1 MAESAVTRTESA
13 RARTT
18 LVPHGLIGDVRGD
31 WADVGAPT
39 GAPARFEPEMVA
51 DLPVPVRRWLTHAIA
66 PGTPLLTS
74 VELATR
80 GHIQLG
86 GWRSFV
92 ATERLSATR
101 GFVWAAKSRMFG
113 LPVAGFD
120 RYSRYTGQM
129 RWQLLGAIPVRG
141 TAGPDVTRGAADRHA
156 GEVLIVAQAAAL
168 SQQVK
173 WRAVD
178 ADQAV
183 ARIKVGSGFH
193 EVTVTVAASGAL
205 TSIALS
211 RWGATP
217 AGPYADRVYGA
228 ELGSEATYD
237 GFTIPGA
244 VIAGWEHGTDG
255 WELGQ
260 FMRYT
265 VDSAHYR

>member
-1 MAESAVTRTESA
+1 MAEPAATRTDA
-13 RARTT
+13 TRPDRGRTT
-18 LVPHGLIGDVRGD
+18 HLPPGLIGDVRGD

-39 GAPARFEPEMVA
+39 GAPARFEPGMAA
-51 DLPVPVRRWLTHAIA
+51 DLPEPVRRWLTHAIA

-80 GHIQLG
+80 G
-86 GWRSFV
+86 
-92 ATERLSATR
+92 
-101 GFVWAAKSRMFG
+101 FVWAAKTRMYG

-129 RWQLLGAIPVRG
+129 RWQLLGALPVRG
-141 TAGPDVTRGAADRHA
+141 SDGPDVTRGAADRHA
-156 GEVLIVAQAAAL
+156 GEVLIVAPAAAL

-193 EVTVTVAASGAL
+193 EVTITVAASGAL
-205 TSIALS
+205 TSIAMS
-211 RWGATP
+211 RWGATA
-217 AGPYADRVYGA
+217 AGPYAVRVYGA

-260 FMRYT
+260 FLRYT

>member
-1 MAESAVTRTESA
+1 MAEPAATRTEI
-13 RARTT
+13 ARTRT
-18 LVPHGLIGDVRGD
+18 ALVPHGLTGDVRGD

-39 GAPARFEPEMVA
+39 GAPARFDPEMVA
-51 DLPVPVRRWLTHAIA
+51 NLPEPVRRWLIHAIA

-74 VELATR
+74 VELATH

-86 GWRSFV
+86 AWRSFA
-92 ATERLSATR
+92 ATQRLSATR
-101 GFVWAAKSRMFG
+101 GYVWAATTRMFG

-129 RWQLLGAIPVRG
+129 RWRLAGVVPVRSAG
-141 TAGPDVTRGAADRHA
+141 GPDVTRSAADRHA
-156 GEVLIVAQAAAL
+156 GEVLVVAPAAAL

-178 ADQAV
+178 ANTAV

-205 TSIALS
+205 TSIAMS
-211 RWGATP
+211 RWGATA
-217 AGPYADRVYGA
+217 AGPYADRVFGA

-244 VIAGWEHGTDG
+244 VIAGWEHGTAE

-260 FMRYT
+260 FIRYT